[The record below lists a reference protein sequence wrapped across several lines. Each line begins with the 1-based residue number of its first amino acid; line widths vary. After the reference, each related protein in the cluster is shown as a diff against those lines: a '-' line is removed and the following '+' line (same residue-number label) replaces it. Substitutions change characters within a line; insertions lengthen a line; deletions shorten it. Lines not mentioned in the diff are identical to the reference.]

1 MDDSLPTKE
10 YDDSFI
16 SHAARCT
23 SQYDLTCRT
32 LAAEVERRRAQ
43 VKELVAIE
51 VKRDRIEAERDAL
64 TTQLDALTAAARE
77 VILADVGIDGAEA
90 AAADEAASIDRYG
103 RAIGVLRK
111 LVYPK
116 DEGPMPH
123 EVLAAAREMVE
134 ALIGVPLAVH
144 SARLATAE
152 YRLRKL
158 VARRR
163 GGA

>member
-10 YDDSFI
+10 
-16 SHAARCT
+16 
-23 SQYDLTCRT
+23 
-32 LAAEVERRRAQ
+32 
-43 VKELVAIE
+43 
-51 VKRDRIEAERDAL
+51 RDRIEAERDAL

-116 DEGPMPH
+116 DEMHEGPMPH

-134 ALIGVPLAVH
+134 VH